1 MGIIPNSHK
10 ESIITILPKEGKDL
24 SDIKNWRPIT
34 LTNCGAKIITKALAI
49 RVNKVLESIIDT
61 SQTAYIP
68 GRSVM
73 DNLRGNK
80 FMKDYCKQHN
90 IDAVLVSLDA
100 KKAFDSVNHEYIDT
114 VLVNYGFGEVF
125 RHYFKTLYKD
135 LSAKIL
141 INGYLSEKISIERG
155 VKQGDALSCAIFIL
169 CIDPLIR
176 NINKNKLIQHVI
188 VKKGVY
194 KMKGIHKEL
203 VVLQMI

>member
-1 MGIIPNSHK
+1 
-10 ESIITILPKEGKDL
+10 
-24 SDIKNWRPIT
+24 
-34 LTNCGAKIITKALAI
+34 
-49 RVNKVLESIIDT
+49 
-61 SQTAYIP
+61 
-68 GRSVM
+68 M

-90 IDAVLVSLDA
+90 IDAVLVLLDA

-194 KMKGIHKEL
+194 KMKGIHKASGFADDISIISMGDSVSIKQIFVEYQRL
-203 VVLQMI
+203 TNQSGLTLNADKTEIINLYPDSLKKVSKCNIITS